1 MIIDRFI
8 WKRTMNKKIIW
19 TVIGLIFCALAYFYV
34 SPYIV
39 LNNIK
44 NAAQAGDSEKV
55 SQYIDYSSVRQSLKD
70 QINTDMLQDMRDEQD
85 HFSGWGQMLAST
97 LLDKI
102 VDVVVTP
109 EGMTMVLQGQGLK
122 EVDQDKSQETA
133 DVKRQDKPEYKA
145 GYTSWQNFEVQIQA
159 PESSKVFKVMMVR
172 DGLSWKVHKII
183 VPLR

>member
-1 MIIDRFI
+1 
-8 WKRTMNKKIIW
+8 
-19 TVIGLIFCALAYFYV
+19 
-34 SPYIV
+34 
-39 LNNIK
+39 
-44 NAAQAGDSEKV
+44 
-55 SQYIDYSSVRQSLKD
+55 
-70 QINTDMLQDMRDEQD
+70 
-85 HFSGWGQMLAST
+85 
-97 LLDKI
+97 
-102 VDVVVTP
+102 
-109 EGMTMVLQGQGLK
+109 MTMVLQGQGLK